1 MKKILSLALAV
12 MMLVLVMS
20 PALGEAQ
27 FPLTDKPVTL
37 KVMARTNSFYPNQNL
52 GDVQI
57 MVEYEKM
64 TGVNI
69 EWENVDP
76 SVFANTLASA
86 IDSDTLPDV
95 IFKGNVTNVQQ
106 YEWGEEG
113 VLVNLA
119 PYLEEHAPNFN
130 ALLEKYPEIRR
141 AITMTGGEIYGLP
154 QVVIAPAVRVPTK
167 MYINNKAMVATG
179 MELPT
184 TVDELYD
191 VLVAM
196 RDSDFNGNG

>member
-12 MMLVLVMS
+12 MMLMLVMS
-20 PALGEAQ
+20 PALGEVQ

-86 IDSDTLPDV
+86 IASDTLPTSSSR
-95 IFKGNVTNVQQ
+95 VT
-106 YEWGEEG
+106 
-113 VLVNLA
+113 
-119 PYLEEHAPNFN
+119 
-130 ALLEKYPEIRR
+130 
-141 AITMTGGEIYGLP
+141 
-154 QVVIAPAVRVPTK
+154 
-167 MYINNKAMVATG
+167 
-179 MELPT
+179 
-184 TVDELYD
+184 
-191 VLVAM
+191 
-196 RDSDFNGNG
+196 